1 MFYEGSKPQYGGELA
16 PLFFGPRIKIVI
28 ILKSFKSGG
37 NHGATSFEFW
47 LFLIRKV
54 QRTN

>member
-1 MFYEGSKPQYGGELA
+1 MGGELA